1 MHEIDVRI
9 FDFIET
15 LKQLNIV
22 SSDNQFA
29 SEVGMT
35 RQKLSGI
42 RNRPERHF
50 TVEDIHKIC
59 IRFKAN
65 PSFFFGFNE
74 KKIRL

>member
-1 MHEIDVRI
+1 MDEIDKRI

-42 RNRPERHF
+42 RNRPDRHF
-50 TVEDIHKIC
+50 TVEDISKIC
-59 IRFKAN
+59 SRFKAN
-65 PSFFFGFNE
+65 PSYFFGFDE
-74 KKIRL
+74 KKIRI